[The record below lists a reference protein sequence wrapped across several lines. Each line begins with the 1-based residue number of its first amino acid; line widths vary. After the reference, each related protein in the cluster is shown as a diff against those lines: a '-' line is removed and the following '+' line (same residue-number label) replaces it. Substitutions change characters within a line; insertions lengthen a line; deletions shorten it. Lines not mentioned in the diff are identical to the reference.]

1 MPRLQLAFLTLL
13 SILAFAGNSL
23 LCRLALQ
30 QGHIDP
36 ASFTLVRLF
45 SGTAI
50 LLLLVNRRGSR
61 SPYRGDWLSGLALF
75 VYMAGFSL
83 AYVRLPAATGALLL
97 FGAVQATM
105 IGYGFWRGE
114 RLCKRQTVGGV
125 MAFGGLLALLSPGFS
140 TAWPGASMLMLAAGM
155 AWGVYSLRGRGVGD
169 PLAMTTSNFCCAVG
183 FAVLF
188 SLVEWADILFDTL
201 GIVLAVLSGALASGV
216 GYALWY
222 QALRGLS
229 AIHAATVQLS
239 VPVLVAIGGIL
250 FLGEPVSLNFLIVGV
265 LILGGIT
272 MTIIPAHNK

>member
-1 MPRLQLAFLTLL
+1 
-13 SILAFAGNSL
+13 
-23 LCRLALQ
+23 
-30 QGHIDP
+30 
-36 ASFTLVRLF
+36 
-45 SGTAI
+45 
-50 LLLLVNRRGSR
+50 
-61 SPYRGDWLSGLALF
+61 
-75 VYMAGFSL
+75 
-83 AYVRLPAATGALLL
+83 
-97 FGAVQATM
+97 
-105 IGYGFWRGE
+105 
-114 RLCKRQTVGGV
+114 
-125 MAFGGLLALLSPGFS
+125 
-140 TAWPGASMLMLAAGM
+140 MLMLAAGM